1 MNPKR
6 AKHVWQRAKNRVFG
20 PKISVFYP
28 NFPWRNWG
36 VPPFSEKNLLSS
48 IRRLPWGGLK
58 ENYFLVMSPFDEYWP
73 LQKYSFL
80 WTVAVAW
87 CESSFCTPLSLA
99 PWQHFVSYFIQ
110 QVAWSNLATTLCP
123 RRPLMK
129 VGYLEKSQTQ
139 TKQGSTWY
147 FLNVRFYHIASLCQI
162 LHVLSVTK
170 APHQTRIQR

>member
-1 MNPKR
+1 MDQKRHKMNPKR
-6 AKHVWQRAKNRVFG
+6 AKHVWQRTKNRVFG
-20 PKISVFYP
+20 PKIPVFILIFLGGIGGYP
-28 NFPWRNWG
+28 PLA
-36 VPPFSEKNLLSS
+36 KKKSS

-80 WTVAVAW
+80 WTFAVAW

-110 QVAWSNLATTLCP
+110 QVAWSNLATTLC
-123 RRPLMK
+123 RSRPLMK
-129 VGYLEKSQTQ
+129 VGYLEKSHTQ

-147 FLNVRFYHIASLCQI
+147 FLNVQYISYIASLCE
-162 LHVLSVTK
+162 VLYISRVTK
-170 APHQTRIQR
+170 SPH